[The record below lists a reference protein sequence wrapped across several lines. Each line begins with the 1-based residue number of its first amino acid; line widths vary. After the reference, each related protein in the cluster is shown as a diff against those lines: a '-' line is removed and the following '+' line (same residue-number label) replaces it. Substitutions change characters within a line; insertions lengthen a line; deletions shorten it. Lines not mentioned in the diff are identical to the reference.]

1 MTDPV
6 LIPIVNKEDIDCAG
20 SYGVDS
26 SPVVLVVLVSLRLHL
41 VLYPIA
47 PVLLLVHLTA
57 VVSLE
62 HVGGADVDQL
72 HRQEELGQWR
82 QKSTRSSLTAL
93 SPPAI
98 SWLMESFFLGPWL
111 ASFTAN
117 YTWDENVV
125 RRNIKT

>member
-72 HRQEELGQWR
+72 H
-82 QKSTRSSLTAL
+82 S
-93 SPPAI
+93 
-98 SWLMESFFLGPWL
+98 
-111 ASFTAN
+111 
-117 YTWDENVV
+117 
-125 RRNIKT
+125 